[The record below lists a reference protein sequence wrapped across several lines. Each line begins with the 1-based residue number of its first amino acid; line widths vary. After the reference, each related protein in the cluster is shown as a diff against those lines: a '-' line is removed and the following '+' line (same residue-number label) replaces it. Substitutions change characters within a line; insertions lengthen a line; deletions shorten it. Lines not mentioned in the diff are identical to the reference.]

1 MGICIRCE
9 KETKTSVS
17 EGECDNKERYFICFA
32 CYIKTL
38 LGAYGD
44 VLVVTLDKEGGQ
56 NESEQ
61 GVKV

>member
-17 EGECDNKERYFICFA
+17 EGECDNKERYFICFT

-44 VLVVTLDKEGGQ
+44 VPVGTLDKEL
-56 NESEQ
+56 
-61 GVKV
+61 